1 MIFLEFEKPLASLYE
16 QLEKL
21 KEIGEAGDIDV
32 SSQISV
38 FEEKISGGKKNEE
51 RPELMKMIHFIK
63 NTIF

>member
-38 FEEKISGGKKNEE
+38 FEERFPKNGK
-51 RPELMKMIHFIK
+51 RYIVI
-63 NTIF
+63 